1 MEAAPDGAVDI
12 VPLDRYD
19 PARAK
24 IAANL
29 QWICAKAYGR
39 GGPGAG
45 EGPCRPL
52 CGVPARGVGGRRSRR
67 CGEGRHAPAPRGP
80 NAVLCGRESRAEIL
94 VTPAL
99 FQCVRIPGVGFR
111 NEHSFRMDRAS
122 SELLPSVNS
131 SFEELGNLVTG

>member
-52 CGVPARGVGGRRSRR
+52 CGVPARGVGGAGPAGAARVGAPLRPAGRTRS
-67 CGEGRHAPAPRGP
+67 CAGGSPGP
-80 NAVLCGRESRAEIL
+80 KPL
-94 VTPAL
+94 
-99 FQCVRIPGVGFR
+99 
-111 NEHSFRMDRAS
+111 
-122 SELLPSVNS
+122 
-131 SFEELGNLVTG
+131 